1 MTISGIGFYNHKE
14 TPGLGGEV
22 DNSKW
27 KASWEGVKLYDLNR
41 TPSVSLV
48 KTRSDLNAESAEY
61 EVDALSG
68 ATFTTRGVE
77 NLVNF
82 WTGELGFGNFIER
95 LRASRELVQ
104 R

>member
-1 MTISGIGFYNHKE
+1 M
-14 TPGLGGEV
+14 
-22 DNSKW
+22 
-27 KASWEGVKLYDLNR
+27 
-41 TPSVSLV
+41 
-48 KTRSDLNAESAEY
+48 
-61 EVDALSG
+61 DALSG

-95 LRASRELVQ
+95 LRVSRELAQ